1 MAEPTTAAAAAA
13 TATATAGIAVAGTI
27 AGLHPDLII
36 AGLVG
41 GIAAILSMEAMPVK
55 QRISS
60 VLVAIMVSALL
71 GPLLVYAAPRAFPD
85 LLKGIDG
92 GILRMFIGFLL
103 GALAYRVLLPA
114 LMRRAAREIDGGDP
128 R

>member
-1 MAEPTTAAAAAA
+1 MAEPTTAAAVTA
-13 TATATAGIAVAGTI
+13 TATTTAGIAVAGAI
-27 AGLHPDLII
+27 AGVHPDLVI

-41 GIAAILSMEAMPVK
+41 GIAAILSMETMPLK

-60 VLVAIMVSALL
+60 VVVAIMVSGLL
-71 GPLLVYAAPRAFPD
+71 GPIIVYAAPRAFPD
-85 LLKGIDG
+85 LLKGVDG
-92 GILRMFIGFLL
+92 GILRLAVGFLL

-114 LMRRAAREIDGGDP
+114 LMRRVGKEIDGGK